1 MNITL
6 SRNDEIVM
14 KLIHYF
20 ITEKGYNPIVLH
32 GAKDEIWLENTEE
45 DYQIVRIV
53 TNYIHND
60 EQLNFDIYRTK
71 QIMKRISKKTFSLN
85 MNALSIFV
93 NLGDNVDI
101 ENNKYKNVDLAYL
114 TSFKDLNKYDFIK
127 EQFPNILEFEKTE
140 EKGLELFMKITED
153 INAKNSAEA
162 QKAEEIFAKKVP
174 IVTYIL
180 MFICTVMYIITS
192 FQSANPIKMDGTV
205 LTNLGGLVKTK
216 QVTEL
221 YTLVTSVFL
230 HADIFHFFFNM
241 YALYVLGSQLESF
254 FGKVKFSI
262 IYIISGIIGNLF
274 TLLFL
279 PSDHVAVGASG
290 AIFGLLG
297 AMLYF
302 GYHYRI
308 YLSEVL
314 KTQIIPLIIVN
325 FFISMLAGF
334 NNIAHFGGLFGG
346 YLITKMVGVKYKST
360 TFDIIN
366 GFVMSAILIIFL
378 LYMVLGG

>member
-6 SRNDEIVM
+6 NKNDEIVM

-60 EQLNFDIYRTK
+60 EQLNVDIYRTK
-71 QIMKRISKKTFSLN
+71 QIMKRIKQKTFSMN
-85 MNALSIFV
+85 MNALSIFI

-101 ENNKYKNVDLAYL
+101 NKNKYKNVDLAYL
-114 TSFKDLNKYDFIK
+114 KNFKDINKYSFIK
-127 EQFPNILEFEKTE
+127 EQFPNILECETTE

-153 INAKNSAEA
+153 INEKNQEEAK
-162 QKAEEIFAKKVP
+162 KAEDVFRKKMP
-174 IVTYIL
+174 
-180 MFICTVMYIITS
+180 IITYAIMIIS
-192 FQSANPIKMDGTV
+192 CILYV
-205 LTNLGGLVKTK
+205 LTTLASGNLIKIDGETLVNYGGLIKSDNIA
-216 QVTEL
+216 EF
-221 YTLVTSVFL
+221 YRLVTSIFL
-230 HADIFHFFFNM
+230 HGDIFHLAFNM
-241 YALYVLGSQLESF
+241 YALYILGPQLESF
-254 FGKVKFSI
+254 FGKTKFTV
-262 IYIISGIIGNLF
+262 IYLLSGIIGNLF
-274 TLLFL
+274 TMLFL
-279 PSDHVAVGASG
+279 GDYQVGIGASG

-314 KTQIIPLIIVN
+314 KTQIIPLIIIN
-325 FFISMLAGF
+325 LFLSMIMGF
-334 NNIAHFGGLFGG
+334 NNIAHLGGLFGG
-346 YLITKMVGVKYKST
+346 YLVAKMVGVKYKST
-360 TFDIIN
+360 LFDIVN
-366 GFVMSAILIIFL
+366 GVIMNLILIIFL
-378 LYMVLGG
+378 LYMILGG

>member
-216 QVTEL
+216 QVTDL

-279 PSDHVAVGASG
+279 PLDHVAVGASG